1 MRLLLQPF
9 VEACCWGGKSRGRQ
23 LSGEQLRAD
32 LTEGNCCCRGSCCFG
47 AGHNR
52 RWLQRFVE
60 ACCCFCVDPTL
71 LFEADRNERLVLLL
85 PLVGLC
91 CCFLRSHHG
100 GCEMHHSHLDIIMMR
115 RSGRG
120 FALRSCRCALDET
133 TDRALIVAVELDLQ
147 PPSFLPLRRPI
158 ASQEAPCRPSGI
170 LRLGSFGAGSIG
182 SCHACERKSES

>member
-1 MRLLLQPF
+1 MLL
-9 VEACCWGGKSRGRQ
+9 GRNSRGRQ

-32 LTEGNCCCRGSCCFG
+32 LTEGSCCCRGSCCFG
-47 AGHNR
+47 AGHNKR
-52 RWLQRFVE
+52 LLQRFVE
-60 ACCCFCVDPTL
+60 ACSCFCVDPTL

-85 PLVGLC
+85 LPLVGLC
-91 CCFLRSHHG
+91 CFVWGTSHG
-100 GCEMHHSHLDIIMMR
+100 GCEMHHSHLDIIIMMR

-120 FALRSCRCALDET
+120 FALRNCRCALDET
-133 TDRALIVAVELDLQ
+133 TDRALIVAVDIDLQ
-147 PPSFLPLRRPI
+147 PRSFLPLRRPI